1 MPTAAH
7 TSAEGHLGYEKC
19 LQGSVNGFWALFMGY
34 FEYEL
39 SPKYWLGAFWE
50 KQFFSFLRGK
60 KPSQSQNL
68 KTGQKP
74 NSFWDTL

>member
-1 MPTAAH
+1 MKLELAQFCHQYCFQPFDLTFILSSFITH

-39 SPKYWLGAFWE
+39 SPKY
-50 KQFFSFLRGK
+50 
-60 KPSQSQNL
+60 
-68 KTGQKP
+68 
-74 NSFWDTL
+74 